1 MKKYIALII
10 VLVLVAASLCGY
22 RMWKLN
28 QPDKWEISLSQPV
41 EDETVTV
48 YYDKMIDS
56 ETGYFSI
63 WNKNDFP
70 IDVYFILQDG
80 SNQIS
85 DNSND
90 HIVEKE
96 LPGHSQTV
104 GILVDE
110 NEKYEVGIHAD
121 VAEGT
126 EINLV
131 VQDGNTTIEID

>member
-1 MKKYIALII
+1 MKKYITLII

-22 RMWKLN
+22 RVWMLS
-28 QPDKWEISLSQPV
+28 QPDKWEISLSQP
-41 EDETVTV
+41 EKDETVIV

-70 IDVYFILQDG
+70 IDLYFILQDG

-85 DNSND
+85 ENSTAQ
-90 HIVEKE
+90 IVEKG
-96 LPGHSQTV
+96 LHGHSQIV

-110 NEKYEVGIHAD
+110 NEKYEIGIHAD

-131 VQDGNTTIEID
+131 IQDGNTTIEID